1 MLPQRTTYCTT
12 TRMDKEEWQLKGV
25 GHRGRLRDKFLARGI
40 EAFSDG
46 EVLELLLT
54 MGTPRKDCKEEARA
68 LLASFA
74 TLAGVLEAAPAQ
86 LQQVPGVGPKN
97 SYAIHF
103 IQGVARRYL
112 RQRLAAK
119 QYVRSSAEVSDYL
132 IHAMRDLKREVLLV
146 IYLDASHAIIDSE
159 IIAEGTL
166 ASNTV
171 YPRELIK
178 PALARHAAA
187 LVIAHNHPSG
197 NQTPSAE
204 DRRLTRNLYL
214 ALSFVNIKLL
224 DHLIVAGSSPP
235 YSFADHGLI
244 GQIADECAGLLR

>member
-1 MLPQRTTYCTT
+1 
-12 TRMDKEEWQLKGV
+12 MDKADWQQKGA
-25 GHRGRLRDKFLARGI
+25 GHRQRLRDKFLERDI
-40 EAFSDG
+40 EAFTDA

-54 MGTPRKDCKEEARA
+54 MGTPRKDCKDEARA
-68 LLASFA
+68 LLAAFG

-86 LQQVPGVGPKN
+86 LQQVTGVGPKN
-97 SYAIHF
+97 SFAIHF

-112 RQRLAAK
+112 KQRLAEK
-119 QYVRSSAEVSDYL
+119 NYVRSSAEVADYL
-132 IHAMRDLKREVLLV
+132 IHAMRDLKRELLMV
-146 IYLDASHAIIDSE
+146 IYLDSSHAIIDSE
-159 IIAEGTL
+159 IVAEGTL

-197 NQTPSAE
+197 SRTPSAE

-214 ALSFVNIKLL
+214 ALSFVSIRLL
-224 DHLIVAGSSPP
+224 DHLIVAGSGPP
-235 YSFADHGLI
+235 YSFADHGLMKE
-244 GQIADECAGLLR
+244 IADECAGLLR

>member
-1 MLPQRTTYCTT
+1 
-12 TRMDKEEWQLKGV
+12 MDKTDWQEKGA
-25 GHRGRLRDKFLARGI
+25 GHRQRLRDKFLTHGI
-40 EAFSDG
+40 EAFTDA
-46 EVLELLLT
+46 EVLEMLLI

-68 LLASFA
+68 LLAAFG

-86 LQQVPGVGPKN
+86 LQQTPGVGKKN
-97 SYAIHF
+97 AYAIRF

-119 QYVRSSAEVSDYL
+119 EYLRSSQEVADYL
-132 IHAMRDLKREVLLV
+132 VHALRDLKREVLMA
-146 IYLDASHAIIDSE
+146 IFLDASHAIIDTE
-159 IIAEGTL
+159 VVAEGTL
-166 ASNTV
+166 NSSTV

-197 NQTPSAE
+197 NPAPSAE
-204 DRRLTRNLYL
+204 DRRLTRHLYL
-214 ALSFVNIKLL
+214 ALYLVGIRLL
-224 DHLIVAGSSPP
+224 DHLIVAGSAPP

-244 GQIADECAGLLR
+244 SEIANDCTALLG

>member
-1 MLPQRTTYCTT
+1 
-12 TRMDKEEWQLKGV
+12 MDKEEWQQKGA
-25 GHRGRLRDKFLARGI
+25 GHRQRLRDKFLEYGM
-40 EAFSDG
+40 EGFKDD
-46 EVLELLLT
+46 EVLEMLLA
-54 MGTPRKDCKEEARA
+54 MGTPRKDCKVEARA
-68 LLASFA
+68 LLATFG

-86 LQQVPGVGPKN
+86 LQQVHGVGPKN

-112 RQRLAAK
+112 KQRLVNK

-132 IHAMRDLKREVLLV
+132 IHAMRDLQREVLMV

-159 IIAEGTL
+159 IVAEGTL

-187 LVIAHNHPSG
+187 LIIAHNHPSG
-197 NQTPSAE
+197 SQTPSPE

-214 ALSFVNIKLL
+214 ALSFLNIRLL
-224 DHLIVAGSSPP
+224 DHLLVAGSAPP
-235 YSFADHGLI
+235 YSFADHGLMT
-244 GQIADECAGLLR
+244 QFAEECTSLLR